1 MKKFRVTVNGDSY
14 EVEVEEV
21 GGQSTP
27 AVPSQ
32 PAAISAPKVA
42 PTSTAGPKPE
52 PKPKPKPAA
61 AQEQKPVS
69 GDGKAVSSPLPG
81 TILDIK
87 VSEGQQVSSGDVL
100 IILEAMKMENEIKA
114 DTDGKV
120 VSLNVTKGQSV
131 STGDTL
137 LTMV

>member
-42 PTSTAGPKPE
+42 PTSTAGPKP
-52 PKPKPKPAA
+52 
-61 AQEQKPVS
+61 QEQKPVS

>member
-21 GGQSTP
+21 GGQSTQ
-27 AVPSQ
+27 AVPTQ
-32 PAAISAPKVA
+32 PAASSAPKVA
-42 PTSTAGPKPE
+42 PIATTGPKTE
-52 PKPKPKPAA
+52 TKPTAAQQKKPA
-61 AQEQKPVS
+61 S

-81 TILDIK
+81 TVLDIK
-87 VSEGQQVSSGDVL
+87 VSEGEQVSSGDVL

-137 LTMV
+137 LTIV

>member
-32 PAAISAPKVA
+32 PAAISTPKVG

-52 PKPKPKPAA
+52 PKPKPAA